1 MPAPLVPYRQ
11 QELINLRGDDVPGP
25 LKESDR
31 VYGYA
36 VYNDLGDPDKGE
48 EYERPILG
56 GPEHPYPRRG
66 RTSRHPT
73 KKGLAIYLSLYHIL
87 NESCIFK
94 VTLGSLRSSVCT
106 GSLRSSVCTGSLV
119 PFWYLIRPACNE
131 NLSTFSAKNVSVSS
145 FYSICT

>member
-1 MPAPLVPYRQ
+1 MPGPLLPYRQ

-48 EYERPILG
+48 EHVRPVLG

-73 KKGLAIYLSLYHIL
+73 KTGLLNTLISLSYIS
-87 NESCIFK
+87 NASCISDVALVMNPRVLQF
-94 VTLGSLRSSVCT
+94 L
-106 GSLRSSVCTGSLV
+106 LV
-119 PFWYLIRPACNE
+119 PIWCQFIPASNE
-131 NLSTFSAKNVSVSS
+131 NLSNSSAKIVSTNLNHLQ
-145 FYSICT
+145 FHSICMN